1 MLKKFVFAAALVV
14 ASSPAFV
21 SAQDF
26 FFSFDENSA
35 VSTSEVTPDATS
47 GTVFLFGGADFDF
60 NQLDLNFTSSDSSVA
75 AITGGVVF
83 NPGSPDSGTA
93 ATANGGAF
101 TSFALDQV
109 SADGGRLFAT
119 SFLSP
124 GQQPGSGADNFREGA
139 GGFLLAAV
147 DYDIVGE
154 GTSDLAFTVGP
165 LGVVN
170 DGEGQVEVSLGTGSI
185 TVADAEV
192 IPEPSSAILLILG
205 AAGMA
210 ARRRRS

>member
-101 TSFALDQV
+101 TSFALLMAVVCSPHRFCLPVSNQV
-109 SADGGRLFAT
+109 VVLTT
-119 SFLSP
+119 SVRV
-124 GQQPGSGADNFREGA
+124 Q
-139 GGFLLAAV
+139 
-147 DYDIVGE
+147 
-154 GTSDLAFTVGP
+154 
-165 LGVVN
+165 VVSC
-170 DGEGQVEVSLGTGSI
+170 SLQSI
-185 TVADAEV
+185 TTSLEK
-192 IPEPSSAILLILG
+192 EHLT
-205 AAGMA
+205 
-210 ARRRRS
+210 